1 MKVDQGQVTAAITA
15 GDRGRRTATILWQ
28 RRRRCVGAARR
39 PGCRDLSSQCC
50 PRRAICDSGAA
61 RACGMRIVGGRRFP
75 FRNQVRRSV
84 PGSGGDQYR
93 RRRGRNELTLAV
105 ARREEWREQVKL
117 ARLLDKWPDPACSPW
132 TATDPVAP
140 SVTSGAMRKKRGV
153 KPGVIAEPAVASV
166 TMPRAMTSPHRA
178 PRKQQIR
185 LSRARRFQKSIRRHT
200 R

>member
-1 MKVDQGQVTAAITA
+1 M
-15 GDRGRRTATILWQ
+15 
-28 RRRRCVGAARR
+28 
-39 PGCRDLSSQCC
+39 
-50 PRRAICDSGAA
+50 
-61 RACGMRIVGGRRFP
+61 
-75 FRNQVRRSV
+75 
-84 PGSGGDQYR
+84 
-93 RRRGRNELTLAV
+93 